1 MKWLEESIMVKR
13 GVGAGRKPV
22 THHLTEEMQKEFHYT
37 IGPYSTHK
45 MARSWSMVPRKGM

>member
-1 MKWLEESIMVKR
+1 MKWLEESIMAKR

-37 IGPYSTHK
+37 IGPYSTP
-45 MARSWSMVPRKGM
+45 S